1 LALKRIASLLIF
13 DWSNLISTRQARH
26 WPMVQLQQSAECQ
39 RPLALLMDVL
49 IAPHKKRGRAPVHGE
64 DPSLRFSHPSRD
76 DFCRA
81 VPEGVSKAFRNTSL
95 QRKSSQVS
103 TGANALRPFNC

>member
-1 LALKRIASLLIF
+1 MAALKVTCSI
-13 DWSNLISTRQARH
+13 NLRKRDAANVPENQKSKSSCGNAGIGR
-26 WPMVQLQQSAECQ
+26 
-39 RPLALLMDVL
+39 DVL
-49 IAPHKKRGRAPVHGE
+49 IASHKKRGRAPVHGE

-95 QRKSSQVS
+95 QRNSSQVS
-103 TGANALRPFNC
+103 TVANALRPFIC